1 MEQIRKERLEDVS
14 TEELIRR
21 FSSTDSFITFAL
33 SKYGLR
39 IDQYRVTPVQE
50 NNRYDVTNLKRCLI
64 AIWKERE
71 GSRATT
77 EALRRIVDKY
87 FEKQVNPDAAYF
99 DDDDDEMDLLPQGD
113 AQIQQVPTD
122 PSPTTINI
130 TNIQGTIGQVL
141 LGNETQ
147 GNAKDE
153 GILQIDPDVPV
164 LKPSKSEITPEKTV
178 IDIGDCRLKLSAH
191 SVKEPTKH
199 DIAYKVIPGA
209 PPASQIHASSTLTFD
224 PSYQGR
230 KDVKIT
236 LPTWCSTEAS
246 VDVGIYCKSEG
257 EWIELDR
264 PILTHEGHLEL
275 HYRELSNLTAYI
287 SQDRLP
293 DIQFKISCF
302 LFNNAD
308 GKFAMG
314 FCLADKAIENV
325 FLHRLKKEGFVSSIK
340 TLEPLTASFE
350 DEIAFNITPGQ
361 QMTNTHF
368 NVDEQFLSSYQ
379 GHISYCT
386 IDKQA
391 LNPVYKISQMRKQ
404 EEASAGVQPFCE
416 NSYNIAGKEESL
428 GQPGAVGHGRPSD
441 LIEFRGQLNAGV
453 LLKNAEEVEIDNRRY
468 IGDESPRNRPKLTYE
483 QKLER
488 AEERKKKAEA
498 WTGKQPKVA
507 PGGRQVIFH
516 GDVNAGV
523 ALLGSRKLKI
533 DNRKMAGKRP
543 EGSQGKEIQK
553 VSEPVQV
560 NEGVEVESQQYVEE
574 PRPNVAALPTGTDCE
589 KIPPGS
595 GPPPEAP
602 PMDPGIP
609 EHDVRQGR
617 READRDD
624 VRQRR
629 RVADQEDGE
638 GEPLTNQDED
648 EDPLVKPKK
657 AKYDTVLKC
666 VAVVAVIFMVFIV
679 YSYME

>member
-1 MEQIRKERLEDVS
+1 MEQIRKERLEDVAIK
-14 TEELIRR
+14 EVIRR

-33 SKYGLR
+33 SKDGLR
-39 IDQYRVTPVQE
+39 ISHSEVTTVQE
-50 NNRYDVTNLKRCLI
+50 NNRDNVTKQKRCLI
-64 AIWKERE
+64 EIWRERE
-71 GSRATT
+71 GPRATT
-77 EALRRIVDKY
+77 EALRQIIDRY
-87 FEKQVNPDAAYF
+87 FEIERNPDAAYPAYEYEV
-99 DDDDDEMDLLPQGD
+99 DVLPQDD
-113 AQIQQVPTD
+113 ADIQQVPTD

-141 LGNETQ
+141 LGNGTQ

-153 GILQIDPDVPV
+153 GIPQIDPDVPV

-199 DIAYKVIPGA
+199 DIAYKVVPGA
-209 PPASQIHASSTLTFD
+209 PPAGQIHASSTLSFN

-404 EEASAGVQPFCE
+404 EEASAGVQPFYE
-416 NSYNIAGKEESL
+416 KSYNIGGKEESL

-441 LIEFRGQLNAGV
+441 LIEFRGQLNTGV

-468 IGDESPRNRPKLTYE
+468 SGDESPRNRPKLTYE

-498 WTGKQPKVA
+498 WTGEQPKVA
-507 PGGRQVIFH
+507 PGGRQIIFH

-560 NEGVEVESQQYVEE
+560 NEGVEVESQQYREE
-574 PRPNVAALPTGTDCE
+574 HQPNVAALPTGTDCE
-589 KIPPGS
+589 KISPDYN
-595 GPPPEAP
+595 GPAPEAP
-602 PMDPGIP
+602 PIDPGII
-609 EHDVRQGR
+609 EH
-617 READRDD
+617 D

-629 RVADQEDGE
+629 READQNNGG
-638 GEPLTNQDED
+638 GEPPTDED
-648 EDPLVKPKK
+648 DDKDPPVKPKK
-657 AKYDTVLKC
+657 TKYDTVRQCL
-666 VAVVAVIFMVFIV
+666 AVVAVIFMVFIV
-679 YSYME
+679 YSYMK